1 MVLKEKSEALTDQ
14 GKVMVEMTKKVMEE
28 AAKERAELR
37 SKHYEEVQRAKTV
50 LDRLQTTYQTQ
61 FMEYEVQAKA
71 VADLIL
77 QLKNEK
83 EATEDKKKL
92 FIKRIR
98 MIIEAWRYQTKTKMD
113 DCASLVWNKWSR
125 QAAELQIL
133 WGDAKNRKKASINFY
148 KMDE

>member
-1 MVLKEKSEALTDQ
+1 MS
-14 GKVMVEMTKKVMEE
+14 
-28 AAKERAELR
+28 
-37 SKHYEEVQRAKTV
+37 
-50 LDRLQTTYQTQ
+50 LDRVQTTNQAQ

>member
-61 FMEYEVQAKA
+61 FMEYEV
-71 VADLIL
+71 
-77 QLKNEK
+77 
-83 EATEDKKKL
+83 
-92 FIKRIR
+92 
-98 MIIEAWRYQTKTKMD
+98 
-113 DCASLVWNKWSR
+113 
-125 QAAELQIL
+125 
-133 WGDAKNRKKASINFY
+133 
-148 KMDE
+148 